1 MGFIASAG
9 IVISAAALFIVL
21 SGFAGLK
28 NYSLQF
34 MSLVDPDLKLI
45 SNSGKS
51 FHWSEED
58 ERAAITLKGVD
69 ALSRIVEERVIL
81 TSENKNVLATLKG
94 VDKNF
99 NRVTS
104 IDSTLRRGA
113 WLTPG
118 TNQIVSGWGVSNKL
132 SFAVLDFMQN
142 ITVYV
147 PKPGRGQIT
156 SAKSAY
162 NSMTVS
168 NIGLV
173 DINEE
178 MNNEYI
184 FGDLK
189 MAQYLL
195 GYDNNELTAID
206 IKVEPSEDIKS
217 VIERLHKVF
226 PNRFDIKTRAQL
238 NDALYK
244 MLNTENL
251 AVYLIFT
258 LVIVI
263 ALFNVVGAIIMM
275 ILDKKSSLNTLY
287 NLGVGL
293 SQIKQIFFY
302 QGSILTLVSGTFGL
316 LIGLALVRLQ
326 QQFNLIYLTSE
337 LPYPVDITLPNILVV
352 VLTIYTLGVLA
363 SKLAVQRISK
373 ALIKS

>member
-132 SFAVLDFMQN
+132 SFGVLDFMQN

>member
-132 SFAVLDFMQN
+132 SFGVLDFMQN

-217 VIERLHKVF
+217 VIERLHKAF